1 MTLPIVISLIGV
13 CISAISVGAVI
24 YFNSKNSKHTE
35 TKDNK
40 EYTKERIEE
49 IKERT
54 KENAMISGKLDLIN
68 LSNQEIKEQISS
80 LVKKVESHG
89 DKLARAEEAIK
100 RNDNE
105 IKRLRDR
112 VDSVEER
119 LGKEDKE

>member
-1 MTLPIVISLIGV
+1 MTVANVLSLIA
-13 CISAISVGAVI
+13 IAISVIVGGTSI

-112 VDSVEER
+112 VDSMEEKI
-119 LGKEDKE
+119 GKEDKE